1 MSHMGVSPS
10 HASGTELPA
19 THILQQGIGW
29 AGFPSGGHM
38 GEESSHGSGT
48 ELPGAN
54 ETQQGSGWS
63 RPSTLVSGHMGSSSE
78 HGTGTE
84 LPRGPDRVHDMMQ

>member
-19 THILQQGIGW
+19 THIWQQGTGW

-48 ELPGAN
+48 EFPGEN

-63 RPSTLVSGHMGSSSE
+63 RPSTLVSGHIGMSS
-78 HGTGTE
+78 
-84 LPRGPDRVHDMMQ
+84 

>member
-29 AGFPSGGHM
+29 A
-38 GEESSHGSGT
+38 EESSHGSGT